1 MPKLR
6 GVGAGG
12 DGVCIP
18 ATAGVLSEST
28 CSPAGAVAVVA
39 RSWVGT
45 SSALVG
51 EAWVVVP

>member
-18 ATAGVLSEST
+18 ATADVLVGLRG
-28 CSPAGAVAVVA
+28 SPAGAGAVVA
-39 RSWVGT
+39 QGRCDE
-45 SSALVG
+45 SAE
-51 EAWVVVP
+51 EALAEGA